1 MAQATLVPATGAFAD
16 FVTVLDDDKETND
29 VYLVGRNY
37 LLERAEFR
45 GLLDDIENP
54 DGFLDASAMNPSNI
68 KLWMGPRGTVTPLHY
83 DRAVFCW
90 ARCEDANSL
99 S

>member
-1 MAQATLVPATGAFAD
+1 MAQATLVPTTGAFAD
-16 FVTVLDDDKETND
+16 FVTVLEDDKETNV

-68 KLWMGPRGTVTPLHY
+68 KLWMGPRGTVTPLHHH
-83 DRAVFCW
+83 RAVFCW